1 MPAIQMNTNTSDKI
15 SESERSAIFSEAGF
29 SFADEDEATEYAA
42 PEKGFAESSGSF
54 VENPLDYEEDL
65 ENIPVQKSF
74 FLCGIFLWLIYSLLG
89 CDVIVFSFSF
99 PYPNV

>member
-1 MPAIQMNTNTSDKI
+1 MAK
-15 SESERSAIFSEAGF
+15 EAKRKN
-29 SFADEDEATEYAA
+29 
-42 PEKGFAESSGSF
+42 EKKKHKLSI
-54 VENPLDYEEDL
+54 NYEEDL